1 MVKSFHD
8 LTGDAHRRRAVAS
21 SCYKV
26 VQQSDEMQHSIETV
40 KAGGLPMRWVAASV
54 RVSKAAFADF
64 TWEAF
69 MAEVDC

>member
-1 MVKSFHD
+1 MFVPFHKVTGNAYCRLD
-8 LTGDAHRRRAVAS
+8 LAS

-26 VQQSDEMQHSIETV
+26 VQQSDEMQHSIESV
-40 KAGGLPMRWVAASV
+40 KVGGLPLRWVAASV

-69 MAEVDC
+69 MAEMEY